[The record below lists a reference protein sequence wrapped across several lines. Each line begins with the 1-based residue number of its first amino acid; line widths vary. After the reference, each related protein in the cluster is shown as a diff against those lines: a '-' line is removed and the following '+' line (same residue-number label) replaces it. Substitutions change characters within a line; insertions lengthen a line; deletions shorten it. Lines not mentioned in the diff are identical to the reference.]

1 MFKVNRAVPL
11 LTLRT
16 RALAFLL
23 LSLFLM
29 PGVQADDHNTL
40 RVGGTGAALGGME
53 LLAAAFMKAHPGS
66 HVVVL
71 PSLGSGGGIKA
82 LLAGK
87 IDVAVSARPLK
98 EAEVAEGLVGA
109 EYVRSPLV
117 FATKHDTAAE
127 NITLAELEQ
136 LYAGKTAVWPDGSRL
151 RIVMRPATEN
161 DTEFL
166 RTLSPQMDKA
176 VEAATQ
182 NQNLVVA
189 INDQDNAKAIEDIR
203 GSLGVISLGQM
214 LTEKRLLKPLAL
226 DGVEAT
232 TEALR
237 QGKYPHAKPLFLIS
251 TSEPDATTAAFLSF
265 VRSPEGREILSSYG
279 NLVKEPLEMPKT

>member
-1 MFKVNRAVPL
+1 MFNAGRSFSMMTQRAA
-11 LTLRT
+11 
-16 RALAFLL
+16 ALAFLL
-23 LSLFLM
+23 VSVFVI
-29 PGVQADDHNTL
+29 PGVQAGEHNTVL
-40 RVGGTGAALGGME
+40 VGGTGSALGGME
-53 LLAAAFMKAHPGS
+53 LLAAAYMRDHPAS
-66 HVVVL
+66 RVVVL

-87 IDVAVSARPLK
+87 TDVAVSARALK
-98 EAEVAEGLVGA
+98 ESEAAEGLVGA
-109 EYVRSPLV
+109 EYARSPLV
-117 FATKHDTAAE
+117 FATNRDTAAE

-136 LYAGKTAVWPDGSRL
+136 LYAGETAVWPDGSRL

-166 RTLSPQMDKA
+166 RTLSAKMDVA

-189 INDQDNAKAIEDIR
+189 INDQDNAKALEDIK
-203 GSLGVISLGQM
+203 GSLGVISLGQL

-232 TEALR
+232 AEALR
-237 QGKYPHAKPLFLIS
+237 QGTYPYAKSLFLIS
-251 TSEPDATTAAFLSF
+251 ASEPDAPTADFLSF
-265 VRSPEGREILSSYG
+265 VRSPEGEKILSSYG
-279 NLVKEPLEMPKT
+279 NLVTEAPESPKT